1 MTKSQKRQHQ
11 KPDQSASF
19 TEEDDDSALDHEKAL
34 DGLTLKQAAFIYFG
48 GMALFIAGMVVA
60 GLAT

>member
-1 MTKSQKRQHQ
+1 MTKRPMGGR
-11 KPDQSASF
+11 KPDQSTSL
-19 TEEDDDSALDHEKAL
+19 TEDSDSSAFNDDTANE
-34 DGLTLKQAAFIYFG
+34 GLTLKQAAFIYFG